1 MKEHRLPPR
10 RVPEDA
16 SRTSGGTVMG
26 APAFKLGPP
35 PGVPGEVPDLLIGD
49 VRKFAGGLR

>member
-1 MKEHRLPPR
+1 
-10 RVPEDA
+10 
-16 SRTSGGTVMG
+16 MG